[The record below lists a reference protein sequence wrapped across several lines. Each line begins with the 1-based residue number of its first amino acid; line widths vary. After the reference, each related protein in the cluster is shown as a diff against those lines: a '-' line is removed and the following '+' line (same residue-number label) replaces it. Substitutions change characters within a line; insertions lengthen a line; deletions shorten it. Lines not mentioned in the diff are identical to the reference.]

1 MKFLPIS
8 LFCLLFLS
16 APLALAG
23 EPVSGKPA
31 SIPSITVY
39 GDTENE
45 SQDVTADST
54 VIHVSDE
61 QHSMDT
67 VSDVLSSQGGVHLT
81 RYGGLEDFTSVSIRG
96 SQGDEVLILLDGI
109 PLNSATGDSVDLSP
123 YLLDS
128 LDSIAIY
135 RGSAPVQFGAAPAA
149 GAVELNSKIPK
160 KGKEVNAS
168 VGYGSF
174 NTVSSHAHY
183 SQANE
188 RYGFL
193 LSTSYL
199 RTDGDFSFL
208 DDNGTPA
215 NPNDDQRVKRQNN
228 ASQTVHPFFKIFYN
242 FDSKTKMEW
251 LIHFIRKD
259 AGVPGL
265 STNQSQTADLST
277 TTLLSSFKIHR
288 DSFFSQKISFESL
301 TSVKVSKSQF
311 SDPNGE
317 IGLGGAQDNDDDTTF
332 FNHQFTWNYYPDR
345 HQNVTSFFLYQ
356 MEDFRPQ
363 NFLATPSHG
372 STSVR
377 QMWNVGA
384 GDEIDLLNHR
394 LYLNPAVWFSNVF
407 DRINNNDPSFL
418 TPATFTDSSSHHVV
432 SEKMGVKGMITPWL
446 SMPMN
451 VSHSYRFPTF
461 SELFGDRG
469 GVVGNPLLKPQ
480 VSLNWDIGFELDRKS
495 PHPPFDK
502 GGLKGDLSVFYFERR
517 IDNLI
522 QFEQNSGFARA
533 ENVGSARIRGVETM
547 ASADFFKHVRL
558 SANYTFQD
566 PKDEGNNPGKFIPG
580 QPQHE
585 ADAELTGYNKRG
597 KIFLAVNWMDSTFL
611 DPLNTRVIQNRLILN
626 SGLSFSPN
634 SKTTLSFEGKNL
646 SNNQIYDVVGFPLP
660 GRSFFGR
667 IEYKL

>member
-1 MKFLPIS
+1 MKFFFFFISFFLLLPFSMSHADEPES
-8 LFCLLFLS
+8 LS
-16 APLALAG
+16 P
-23 EPVSGKPA
+23 
-31 SIPSITVY
+31 ITVY
-39 GDTENE
+39 GNTENE
-45 SQDVTADST
+45 VQDITADST
-54 VIHVSDE
+54 VIHVSDQ

-128 LDSIAIY
+128 LDSITIY

-160 KGKEVNAS
+160 KGKEGSAS

-193 LSTSYL
+193 ISTSYL

-215 NPNDDQRVKRQNN
+215 NPNDDQRVNRQNN
-228 ASQTVHPFFKIFYN
+228 ASQTLHPFFKIFYN
-242 FDSKTKMEW
+242 FDTKTKMEW

-265 STNQSQTADLST
+265 STNQSQTADIDT
-277 TTLLSSFKIHR
+277 TTFLSSLKFHR
-288 DSFFSQKISFESL
+288 DSFFNQKISFESL
-301 TSVKVSKSQF
+301 TSVKASKSQF

-317 IGLGGAQDNDDDTTF
+317 VGLGGAQDNDDDTTL

-345 HQNVTSFFLYQ
+345 HQNVTSFFMYQ
-356 MEDFRPQ
+356 MENFRPQ
-363 NFLATPSHG
+363 NFLATKSGG
-372 STSVR
+372 SSSVR
-377 QMWNVGA
+377 QMANVGA

-394 LYLNPAVWFSNVF
+394 LYLNPALWLSNVF
-407 DRINNNDPSFL
+407 DRINNDDPSFL
-418 TPATFTDSSSHHVV
+418 TPATFSDSSSHHVV
-432 SEKMGVKGMITPWL
+432 SEKMGVKGIVTSWL
-446 SMPMN
+446 SMPAN

-469 GVVGNPLLKPQ
+469 GVVGNPLLKEQ
-480 VSLNWDIGFELDRKS
+480 ESFNWDVGIKVDS
-495 PHPPFDK
+495 PFTM
-502 GGLKGDLSVFYFERR
+502 SIFYFERR

-533 ENVGSARIRGVETM
+533 ENVGSARIRGVETI
-547 ASADFFKHVRL
+547 AGADFFKHVRV

-566 PKDEGNNPGKFIPG
+566 PKDDGNNPGKFIPG
-580 QPQHE
+580 QPKHE
-585 ADAELTGYNKRG
+585 ADAEVTGYNKRG

-626 SGLSFSPN
+626 SGLSFSVT
-634 SKTTLSFEGKNL
+634 SKATLSFEGKNL
-646 SNNQIYDVVGFPLP
+646 SDNQIYDVIGFPLP